1 MKHLLAFALALTL
14 FAAPAVALAE
24 DRGVGDLCSSVPG
37 PSWTELFAPGLCVGG
52 GG

>member
-14 FAAPAVALAE
+14 LAAPTVALARTTN
-24 DRGVGDLCSSVPG
+24 DQTVCTSVPG

>member
-24 DRGVGDLCSSVPG
+24 DYNRAEDGQAMYLDSLLQRAG
-37 PSWTELFAPGLCVGG
+37 
-52 GG
+52 